1 MSGSESVVDHI
12 RFQPASTDRSWRLV
26 LMCAMRPAL
35 VVELTPS
42 FNLHFR
48 FCPAAEPLPVKQFV
62 AQLAIEAFHEPV
74 LPWTA
79 WCNEGGTNGGIPQL
93 AHDLV
98 RCELGSIVRANVG
111 RLSM

>member
-1 MSGSESVVDHI
+1 
-12 RFQPASTDRSWRLV
+12 
-26 LMCAMRPAL
+26 MCAMRSAL

-42 FNLHFR
+42 FNQHFR

-62 AQLAIEAFHEPV
+62 TQLAIEAFHESV

-79 WCNEGGTNGGIPQL
+79 WRNEGGTNGGIPQP
-93 AHDLV
+93 AHDLG
-98 RCELGSIVRANVG
+98 RCELGAVVRPNVG